1 MSAGDLLARL
11 ERHWIQASRR
21 PAEPNAQPQGRL
33 TMSEAVARDKRG
45 MAVGSATIARFAM
58 ALVTHG

>member
-1 MSAGDLLARL
+1 M
-11 ERHWIQASRR
+11 QASRR